1 MAQSFGLVLRGK
13 HMKKLIKAALVLIP
27 IVVIFNWFTSDSS
40 EIRKLIEQGYLNAD
54 YTKEDIR
61 KLCNPQNEDE
71 RKAAMGANLMWSCI
85 NNGAW

>member
-1 MAQSFGLVLRGK
+1 MIS
-13 HMKKLIKAALVLIP
+13 
-27 IVVIFNWFTSDSS
+27 IVVLFNWFTSDED
-40 EIRKLIEQGYLNAD
+40 EIQKLINQGYLNTD

>member
-1 MAQSFGLVLRGK
+1 MISIAILL
-13 HMKKLIKAALVLIP
+13 
-27 IVVIFNWFTSDSS
+27 NWFTSDED
-40 EIRKLIEQGYLNAD
+40 EIQKLINQGYLNAN

>member
-1 MAQSFGLVLRGK
+1 
-13 HMKKLIKAALVLIP
+13 MKKFLKILLVIISIAIL
-27 IVVIFNWFTSDSS
+27 FNWFTSDED
-40 EIRKLIEQGYLNAD
+40 EIQKLINQGYLNAD

-71 RKAAMGANLMWSCI
+71 RKATMGANLMWSCI

>member
-1 MAQSFGLVLRGK
+1 
-13 HMKKLIKAALVLIP
+13 MKKFLKILLVMIS
-27 IVVIFNWFTSDSS
+27 IVVLFNWFTSDED
-40 EIRKLIEQGYLNAD
+40 EIQKLINQGYLNTD

-71 RKAAMGANLMWSCI
+71 RKAAMGANLMWSCV

>member
-1 MAQSFGLVLRGK
+1 
-13 HMKKLIKAALVLIP
+13 MKKFLKILLVMISIAVL
-27 IVVIFNWFTSDSS
+27 FNWFTSDEN
-40 EIRKLIEQGYLNAD
+40 EIQKLIKQGYLNAD

>member
-1 MAQSFGLVLRGK
+1 
-13 HMKKLIKAALVLIP
+13 MKKFLKILLVIITLALL
-27 IVVIFNWFTSDSS
+27 FNLFTSDED
-40 EIRKLIEQGYLNAD
+40 EIQKLINQGYLNAD

-71 RKAAMGANLMWSCI
+71 RKAAMGANLMWSCV

>member
-1 MAQSFGLVLRGK
+1 MISIAILL
-13 HMKKLIKAALVLIP
+13 
-27 IVVIFNWFTSDSS
+27 NWFTSDED
-40 EIRKLIEQGYLNAD
+40 EIQKLINQGYVNAD

>member
-1 MAQSFGLVLRGK
+1 
-13 HMKKLIKAALVLIP
+13 MKKFLKILFVMISITVL
-27 IVVIFNWFTSDSS
+27 FNWFTSDED
-40 EIRKLIEQGYLNAD
+40 EIQKLINQGYLNAD

>member
-1 MAQSFGLVLRGK
+1 MISIAILL
-13 HMKKLIKAALVLIP
+13 
-27 IVVIFNWFTSDSS
+27 NWFTSDED
-40 EIRKLIEQGYLNAD
+40 EIQKLINQGYLNAD

-61 KLCNPQNEDE
+61 KLCNPQNQDE

>member
-1 MAQSFGLVLRGK
+1 
-13 HMKKLIKAALVLIP
+13 MKKFLKILLVMISIAVL
-27 IVVIFNWFTSDSS
+27 FNWFTSDEN
-40 EIRKLIEQGYLNAD
+40 EIQKLIKQGYLNAD

-61 KLCNPQNEDE
+61 KLCNPQNENE

>member
-1 MAQSFGLVLRGK
+1 MISIAILL
-13 HMKKLIKAALVLIP
+13 
-27 IVVIFNWFTSDSS
+27 NWFTSDEN
-40 EIRKLIEQGYLNAD
+40 EIQKLINQGYLNAD

>member
-1 MAQSFGLVLRGK
+1 MISIAVL
-13 HMKKLIKAALVLIP
+13 LT
-27 IVVIFNWFTSDSS
+27 WFTSDED
-40 EIRKLIEQGYLNAD
+40 EIQKLINQGFLNAD

>member
-1 MAQSFGLVLRGK
+1 MISIAILL
-13 HMKKLIKAALVLIP
+13 
-27 IVVIFNWFTSDSS
+27 NWFTSDED
-40 EIRKLIEQGYLNAD
+40 EIQKLINQGYLNAD

-61 KLCNPQNEDE
+61 KLCNQQNEDE

>member
-1 MAQSFGLVLRGK
+1 MISIAVL
-13 HMKKLIKAALVLIP
+13 
-27 IVVIFNWFTSDSS
+27 FNWFTSDED
-40 EIRKLIEQGYLNAD
+40 EIQKLIKQGYLNAD

-61 KLCNPQNEDE
+61 KLCNPQNDDE

>member
-1 MAQSFGLVLRGK
+1 MISIAVL
-13 HMKKLIKAALVLIP
+13 
-27 IVVIFNWFTSDSS
+27 FNWFTSDEN
-40 EIRKLIEQGYLNAD
+40 EIQKLIKQGYLNDD

-61 KLCNPQNEDE
+61 KLCNPQNENE

>member
-1 MAQSFGLVLRGK
+1 MISIAIL
-13 HMKKLIKAALVLIP
+13 
-27 IVVIFNWFTSDSS
+27 FNWFTSDED
-40 EIRKLIEQGYLNAD
+40 EIQKLINQGYLNAN

-61 KLCNPQNEDE
+61 KLCNPQNENE

>member
-1 MAQSFGLVLRGK
+1 
-13 HMKKLIKAALVLIP
+13 MKKFLKILLVMISIAVL
-27 IVVIFNWFTSDSS
+27 FNWFTSDEN
-40 EIRKLIEQGYLNAD
+40 EIQKLIKQGYLNAD

-71 RKAAMGANLMWSCI
+71 RKAAMGANLMWSCV

>member
-1 MAQSFGLVLRGK
+1 MISIAILL
-13 HMKKLIKAALVLIP
+13 
-27 IVVIFNWFTSDSS
+27 NWFTSDED
-40 EIRKLIEQGYLNAD
+40 EIQKLINQGYLNAD

-71 RKAAMGANLMWSCI
+71 RQAAMGANLMWSCI

>member
-1 MAQSFGLVLRGK
+1 
-13 HMKKLIKAALVLIP
+13 MKKFLKILFVMISIAIL
-27 IVVIFNWFTSDSS
+27 FNWFTSDED
-40 EIRKLIEQGYLNAD
+40 EIQKLINQGYLNAN

-61 KLCNPQNEDE
+61 KLCNPQNENE

>member
-1 MAQSFGLVLRGK
+1 
-13 HMKKLIKAALVLIP
+13 MKKFLKILLVMISIAVLL
-27 IVVIFNWFTSDSS
+27 NWFTSDED
-40 EIRKLIEQGYLNAD
+40 EIQKLINQGYLNAD

-71 RKAAMGANLMWSCI
+71 RQAAMGANLMWSCI